1 MSHSTMTYRG
11 RAGLRAAVAG
21 VAVVCVNLLVSGQA
35 GHVAASTRA
44 NTGVRATSMSF
55 LWVQPLRNHPVHR
68 LMQAGFLNECAKLHA
83 QCEVVGNPSATI
95 YDVPASTALA
105 NAALAAKHY
114 GCVAAYDPDPSIN
127 TFIKK
132 VSQQGYPVVT
142 WHVLPKQGTVTG
154 LDAATGENIPQV
166 GQAAALAMGQKL
178 GGRGVIA
185 VTQGSFNLTENAM
198 NASFVATMK
207 AHYPGIKVLAPQL
220 ENFEPSAA
228 VAKAVSILQGNPDVN
243 AAFSTT
249 GNGPQT
255 WAGAQ
260 QQSGR
265 KLVIIGMDY
274 IRQNL
279 DLVQSGKVFG
289 LAAQPLYPEGA
300 KAADLCA
307 GLATG
312 KKVPYYNYLPAKIIT
327 KGQLGPYYGYLKA
340 AGE

>member
-1 MSHSTMTYRG
+1 MSHKGHFVLRPLI
-11 RAGLRAAVAG
+11 AGASVACLALVGAAHAG
-21 VAVVCVNLLVSGQA
+21 GAAAATRSGAFAHA
-35 GHVAASTRA
+35 GTL
-44 NTGVRATSMSF
+44 NI

-83 QCEVVGNPSATI
+83 TCDIVGNPSATI
-95 YDVPASTALA
+95 YDVPATVALA
-105 NAALAAKHY
+105 NAALASKHY

-127 TFIKK
+127 PFIKK
-132 VSQQGYPVVT
+132 VSQQGLPVVT

-154 LDAATGENIPQV
+154 LSAATGENIPQV
-166 GQAAALAMGQKL
+166 GQAAAMAIGQKL
-178 GGRGVIA
+178 GGHGTVA
-185 VTQGSFNLTENAM
+185 LTQGSFNLTENAM
-198 NASFVATMK
+198 ATSFRATMK
-207 AHYPGIKVLAPQL
+207 AHYPGVMILSSQL
-220 ENFEPSAA
+220 EGFEPSAA
-228 VAKAVSILQGNPDVN
+228 IAKAVGILQGNPSVN

-255 WAGAQ
+255 WSGAE

-265 KLVIIGMDY
+265 KLAIIGMDY

-300 KAADLCA
+300 KTADLCVA
-307 GLATG
+307 LASG
-312 KKVPYYNYLPAKIIT
+312 RKVPYYNYLPASVVVKS
-327 KGQLGPYYGYLKA
+327 QLAPYYRYLKA

>member
-1 MSHSTMTYRG
+1 MTHLRH
-11 RAGLRAAVAG
+11 AGLKGVVAA
-21 VAVVCVNLLVSGQA
+21 VAVVCVNVLGA
-35 GHVAASTRA
+35 GYGAGISASTRA
-44 NTGVRATSMSF
+44 DTSTSASGLSF

-83 QCEVVGNPSATI
+83 RCVVVGNPSATV

-105 NAALAAKHY
+105 DAALAGSHFN
-114 GCVAAYDPDPSIN
+114 CVAVYDPVPSIN
-127 TFIKK
+127 PFIKK
-132 VSQQGYPVVT
+132 LSQEGYPVVT
-142 WHVLPKQGTVTG
+142 WHVLPPQGSVVG
-154 LDAATGENIPQV
+154 LDAATGEKVPQV
-166 GQAAALAMGQKL
+166 GAAAAMAIGQQL
-178 GGRGVIA
+178 GGHGTVA
-185 VTQGSFNLTENAM
+185 VTQGSFNLIENAM
-198 NASFVATMK
+198 ASSFTATMK
-207 AHYPGIKVLAPQL
+207 AHFRGVKVFAPQL
-220 ENFEPSAA
+220 EGFEPTAA
-228 VAKAVSILQGNPDVN
+228 IAKAVAILQANPDVN

-255 WAGAQ
+255 WYGAQ
-260 QQSGR
+260 QRSGR

-300 KAADLCA
+300 KAADLCTA
-307 GLATG
+307 LAEH

-327 KGQLGPYYGYLKA
+327 KGELTPYYSYLKQ

>member
-1 MSHSTMTYRG
+1 MTHRG
-11 RAGLRAAVAG
+11 HLGLRSVVAG
-21 VAVVCVNLLVSGQA
+21 ASVVCIGLLGT
-35 GHVAASTRA
+35 GHVGGAVASTRA
-44 NTGVRATSMSF
+44 GAGAHAGALNF

-68 LMQAGFLNECAKLHA
+68 LMQAGFLNECTKLHA
-83 QCEVVGNPSATI
+83 TCDIVGNPSATV
-95 YDVPASTALA
+95 YDVPASVALA
-105 NAALAAKHY
+105 NAALASKHY

-127 TFIKK
+127 PFIKK
-132 VSQQGYPVVT
+132 VSQQGLPVVT
-142 WHVLPKQGTVTG
+142 WHVLPKKGTVAG

-166 GQAAALAMGQKL
+166 GQAAAMAIGQKL
-178 GGRGVIA
+178 GGHGTVA
-185 VTQGSFNLTENAM
+185 LTQGSFNLTENAM
-198 NASFVATMK
+198 ATSFRATMK
-207 AHYPGIKVLAPQL
+207 AHYPAVTILSPQL
-220 ENFEPSAA
+220 EGFEPSAA
-228 VAKAVSILQGNPDVN
+228 IAKAVGILQGNPSVN

-265 KLVIIGMDY
+265 KLAIIGMDY

-279 DLVQSGKVFG
+279 DLVQSGRVFG

-307 GLATG
+307 ALASG
-312 KKVPYYNYLPAKIIT
+312 HKAPYYNYLPASVVV
-327 KGQLGPYYGYLKA
+327 KGQLAPYYRYLKA